1 MELIEYK
8 NVYVGYEKD
17 DYVLENVNFSI
28 KKGTVTSLLGPNGTG
43 KSTLMSTM
51 NKLFKPLK
59 GDIYI
64 EGKDVKGMSQKE
76 VAGHIAYVPQVTE
89 AGFSFSVEEAIMW
102 GRAPYISYLPR
113 AMDYEI
119 VDDVIRQFR
128 IDHLKKKSFNSISGG
143 ERQMVLV
150 ARAIAQQSPIV
161 LMDEP
166 ATYLDLHNQS
176 KILNVI
182 KEINKKQ
189 NVTFIVTLHDP
200 NHAMYI
206 SDNVM
211 LIKDKH
217 VRLGTK
223 EEMMTE
229 EELEELY
236 GIRCEV
242 QGAEDDKYIKV
253 FFGEE

>member
-1 MELIEYK
+1 
-8 NVYVGYEKD
+8 
-17 DYVLENVNFSI
+17 
-28 KKGTVTSLLGPNGTG
+28 
-43 KSTLMSTM
+43 
-51 NKLFKPLK
+51 
-59 GDIYI
+59 
-64 EGKDVKGMSQKE
+64 
-76 VAGHIAYVPQVTE
+76 
-89 AGFSFSVEEAIMW
+89 
-102 GRAPYISYLPR
+102 
-113 AMDYEI
+113 
-119 VDDVIRQFR
+119 
-128 IDHLKKKSFNSISGG
+128 
-143 ERQMVLV
+143 MVLV